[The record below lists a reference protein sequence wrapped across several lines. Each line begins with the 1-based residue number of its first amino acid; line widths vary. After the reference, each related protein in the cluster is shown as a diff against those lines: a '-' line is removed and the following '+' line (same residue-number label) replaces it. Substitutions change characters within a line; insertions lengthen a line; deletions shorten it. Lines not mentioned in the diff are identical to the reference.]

1 MIIRILMFLAG
12 VMALATPVLGQT
24 TQPASPVAARPA
36 AEGAWA
42 VAVETLARSLVAGEL
57 DDTQALLTSRAT
69 VRRFDGAQTEQLW
82 RMAERAVKSTVIGQ
96 HAYSY
101 PPLVMAADVSAD
113 FKNAAAIPETTKAQF
128 AIDDETEIKRA
139 NTTAA
144 QWLAEELNA
153 TDRSPV
159 GVIVLWTPRPLPPG
173 VKTSAAPAYD
183 VMFVLCRGQKVGQT
197 YKINAI
203 VFGSPVATEGQ

>member
-12 VMALATPVLGQT
+12 VVAIATPVLGQT
-24 TQPASPVAARPA
+24 TQPVSPVAARPA
-36 AEGAWA
+36 AEDAWA
-42 VAVETLARSLVAGEL
+42 VAVQKLAKSLVAGEL
-57 DDTQALLTSRAT
+57 DDTQALLTPRAS
-69 VRRFDGAQTEQLW
+69 VRRFDGSQTEETW

-101 PPLVMAADVSAD
+101 PPLVMAADISAD
-113 FKNAAAIPETTKAQF
+113 FKNAAAVPEKVKALY

-144 QWLAEELNA
+144 QWLAEELSA

-173 VKTSAAPAYD
+173 VKTSAAPAFD
-183 VMFVLCRGQKVGQT
+183 VMFVLCRGQKVGQQ

-203 VFGSPVATEGQ
+203 VYGSPVAMAGE